1 MQYVVNLNLNGTALN
16 ETLGNETLGDWF
28 ANSTNSSDWNT
39 TDFLNTTIFGTISI
53 KIIYQGVGWLGFA
66 VSPTDG
72 MMVGSDAVIGLPV
85 EGYYGNVSK
94 YHLTFEGGAPGYVL
108 LGEEQQTL
116 MDTEIWQ
123 DGETTI
129 LEFTRF
135 LEEEG
140 EVAIDGM
147 GYNDFLI
154 AHGTTTG
161 NALGYHGP
169 EGRASFNLTLS
180 PCIPT
185 EVEDFPD
192 FIANITGH
200 ILGEDMEDEVEDA
213 VQVVQV
219 VERSGPTATDKQ
231 PPSLESSGAPWQPQG
246 VIAALLSIMAG
257 FVLA

>member
-1 MQYVVNLNLNGTALN
+1 MHYVVNLNLNGTALN

-28 ANSTNSSDWNT
+28 NNT
-39 TDFLNTTIFGTISI
+39 DGNVTGFLNTTIFGTISI

-66 VSPTDG
+66 VSPSG
-72 MMVGSDAVIGLPV
+72 SMVGSDAVIGLPR

-94 YHLTFEGGAPGYVL
+94 YHLTFDGGAPGYQL

-123 DGETTI
+123 DGATTI

-135 LEEEG
+135 LYEEG

-161 NALGYHGP
+161 NELGYHGP
-169 EGRASFNLTLS
+169 DGRSAFNLTLS
-180 PCIPT
+180 PCIPE

-192 FIANITGH
+192 FVANITGD
-200 ILGEDMEDEVEDA
+200 IMDEEMEEDA
-213 VQVVQV
+213 VDVLA
-219 VERSGPTATDKQ
+219 ERGAPETFDKGPSSE
-231 PPSLESSGAPWQPQG
+231 SLESSGAQWQPHG
-246 VIAALLSIMAG
+246 VIALLSVMAG
-257 FVLA
+257 LVLA